1 MNPTPYDK
9 RLAKKKKF
17 QTVKSMPIK
26 LNTEGAIGTGIETD
40 MYMKLCRNIDL
51 RPPKETK
58 ELYCKYESKNKPY
71 YMYGPRKVE
80 VVSLSPHIAGTI
92 QLYLLDNAPNNL
104 VGCFI

>member
-1 MNPTPYDK
+1 
-9 RLAKKKKF
+9 
-17 QTVKSMPIK
+17 MPIK

-92 QLYLLDNAPNNL
+92 QLYLLDNAPNYL
-104 VGCFI
+104 IGCFI